1 MTSTVGTKKLGLRR
15 PGKGQLVTMA
25 TVMVLVAGLGI
36 TVRGLGSAD
45 QALASFDAASWLWSK
60 GKAELARIN
69 GTSAR
74 VDTRAGLG
82 PNVRGHQLQVSQSD
96 RFVLLRDVNT
106 GAIASMDLTDLQAYW
121 NAESQSGTG
130 VSVALHDRFA
140 FIVDSVQGKVQQVDP
155 GSLAP
160 VGEALQF
167 PPGISAGVFDGDGL
181 LWIAART
188 EGTVTAVKP
197 GEGEGVAPS
206 RVRTDS
212 VTAPSHDLVISAMD
226 SGVAVLDRTT
236 NALVKVSQAG
246 LGTTVTLPLTG
257 PGELPPR
264 IDGDVIAVTVPDER
278 KVYTV
283 GGTGG
288 IREMTVPEGAGD
300 LRTAVPYKGYVYV
313 PENDGTVH
321 VFDDNGQPRE
331 SFGFR
336 RPGGDLEL
344 DVREN
349 HLFINAPGSST
360 ARVVDDRH
368 TVRAVDKYDN
378 EVLGGDPPQVKSE
391 PEKPK
396 EEKPKKPVV
405 SKPGAPRSVR
415 AAAGNAEVRVTWQ
428 AANPN
433 GAAITRY
440 VVTGAD
446 QTFPVG
452 ADQRSL
458 VVTGLTNGE
467 TYRFEVHAV
476 NRKGDGPGRM
486 SNPAVPTSEVP
497 DPPAT
502 PPVAEAKPDGT
513 VVVTW
518 PEANGQGHK
527 IQRYAVS
534 AVSETGT
541 APVGESAG
549 TTLSIA
555 AGQLEFG
562 KQYAFTVVAINELG
576 AGSKASGV
584 SNTVVPF
591 AVPAKP
597 EAVEAATVADQA
609 GAVRVT
615 WTPPADNGRPITK
628 YLVTAGGK
636 ETEVTETS
644 ATLTGLGTGATVQ
657 VEVAAVNE
665 AGAGETATA
674 TARTVAAPTVT
685 VTGVDPTFNTA
696 KVAFSVNGGGGTTT
710 CTLTVSNGGKGSNGS
725 CSSLSASGLSPSTSY
740 TFTVTVK
747 NAAGSAAKTSTK
759 STDALFGTA
768 TCINGSSG
776 DQRTYCDSDV
786 DGRNGNEIFKGTT
799 QTDAQQAGWVKN
811 GTRLQTYCKR
821 KGEEVYAFVYNGDKR
836 SNWWIQVNYKGKTY
850 IPWAWLNLDG
860 GDDPADLPTC

>member
-1 MTSTVGTKKLGLRR
+1 MTSTDGTGKRRR
-15 PGKGQLVTMA
+15 PSKGQLVTMA
-25 TVMVLVAGLGI
+25 TVLALVAGLGI

-74 VDTRAGLG
+74 VDTRADVGQST
-82 PNVRGHQLQVSQSD
+82 RGHQLQVSQSD
-96 RFVLLRDVNT
+96 RFVILRDVNT

-121 NAESQSGTG
+121 NAESQAGIG

-140 FIVDSVQGKVQQVDP
+140 FVVDAVQGKVQQVDP
-155 GSLAP
+155 SSLQP
-160 VGEALQF
+160 VGDPLQF
-167 PPGISAGVFDGDGL
+167 PPGISGGVFDGAGV
-181 LWIAART
+181 LWIAAPS

-197 GEGEGVAPS
+197 GEGEGVPPS
-206 RVRTDS
+206 RVRTDP
-212 VTAPSHDLVISAMD
+212 VAAPSHDLAVSAMD
-226 SGVAVLDRTT
+226 KGVAVLDRTT
-236 NALVKVSQAG
+236 NGLVKVTETGAG
-246 LGTTVTLPLTG
+246 ETVTLPLTG

-264 IDGDVIAVTVPDER
+264 TDGDLIAVTVPDDR
-278 KVYTV
+278 RVYTV
-283 GGTGG
+283 GGSG
-288 IREMTVPEGAGD
+288 IREMVVPAGSGGE
-300 LRTAVPYKGYVYV
+300 LRTAVAYEGYVYV

-321 VFDDNGQPRE
+321 VFDENGQPE
-331 SFGFR
+331 EPFDIR

-360 ARVVDDRH
+360 ARVVNDQH
-368 TVRAVDKYDN
+368 TVRSVDKYDD
-378 EVLGGDPPQVKSE
+378 EVLGGDPPPVKSQPE
-391 PEKPK
+391 PPKPK
-396 EEKPKKPVV
+396 KPKKPVV
-405 SKPGAPRSVR
+405 SKPSAPRAVR

-428 AANPN
+428 AAAPN

-458 VVTGLTNGE
+458 VVPNLTNGE

-476 NRKGDGPGRM
+476 NRKGDGPAKQ
-486 SNPAVPTSEVP
+486 SNPVVPTSEVP

-513 VVVTW
+513 VAVTW

-527 IQRYAVS
+527 IQRYAVT
-534 AVSETGT
+534 AVTEGGG
-541 APVGESAG
+541 APVGESTS
-549 TTLSIA
+549 TTLAIP

-562 KQYAFTVVAINELG
+562 KQYAFTVVAINDIG

-597 EAVEAATVADQA
+597 DGVQAATVADQA

-615 WTPPADNGRPITK
+615 WTAPAENGRPITK
-628 YLVTAGGK
+628 YVVTAGGK
-636 ETEVTETS
+636 ETEVTETT

-657 VEVAAVNE
+657 VQVVAVNE
-665 AGAGETATA
+665 AGPGEAAGA

-696 KVAFSVNGGGGTTT
+696 RVAFNVNGGGGTTT
-710 CTLTVSNGGKGSNGS
+710 CTLTVSGGGKGSSGS
-725 CSSLSASGLSPSTSY
+725 CTALNATGLKPSTAY
-740 TFTVTVK
+740 TFTVTAK
-747 NAAGSAAKTSTK
+747 NAAGSANKASAKT
-759 STDALFGTA
+759 TDILYGTA
-768 TCINGSSG
+768 TCINGDDG
-776 DQRTYCDSDV
+776 DQRTYCNSDV
-786 DGRNGNEIFKGTT
+786 DGRNGNEIFRGTT
-799 QTDAQQAGWVKN
+799 QNDSQQAGWVKN
-811 GTRLQTYCKR
+811 GTRLQTYCK
-821 KGEEVYAFVYNGDKR
+821 KSGEEVYAFVYNKNKR
-836 SNWWIQVNYKGKTY
+836 STWWIQVNYSGKTY

-860 GDDPADLPTC
+860 GDDLGNLPTC

>member
-1 MTSTVGTKKLGLRR
+1 
-15 PGKGQLVTMA
+15 
-25 TVMVLVAGLGI
+25 
-36 TVRGLGSAD
+36 
-45 QALASFDAASWLWSK
+45 
-60 GKAELARIN
+60 
-69 GTSAR
+69 
-74 VDTRAGLG
+74 
-82 PNVRGHQLQVSQSD
+82 
-96 RFVLLRDVNT
+96 
-106 GAIASMDLTDLQAYW
+106 
-121 NAESQSGTG
+121 
-130 VSVALHDRFA
+130 
-140 FIVDSVQGKVQQVDP
+140 
-155 GSLAP
+155 
-160 VGEALQF
+160 
-167 PPGISAGVFDGDGL
+167 
-181 LWIAART
+181 
-188 EGTVTAVKP
+188 
-197 GEGEGVAPS
+197 
-206 RVRTDS
+206 
-212 VTAPSHDLVISAMD
+212 
-226 SGVAVLDRTT
+226 
-236 NALVKVSQAG
+236 
-246 LGTTVTLPLTG
+246 
-257 PGELPPR
+257 
-264 IDGDVIAVTVPDER
+264 
-278 KVYTV
+278 
-283 GGTGG
+283 
-288 IREMTVPEGAGD
+288 
-300 LRTAVPYKGYVYV
+300 
-313 PENDGTVH
+313 
-321 VFDDNGQPRE
+321 
-331 SFGFR
+331 
-336 RPGGDLEL
+336 
-344 DVREN
+344 
-349 HLFINAPGSST
+349 
-360 ARVVDDRH
+360 
-368 TVRAVDKYDN
+368 
-378 EVLGGDPPQVKSE
+378 
-391 PEKPK
+391 
-396 EEKPKKPVV
+396 PKKPVV

>member
-391 PEKPK
+391 PEKP
-396 EEKPKKPVV
+396 
-405 SKPGAPRSVR
+405 
-415 AAAGNAEVRVTWQ
+415 
-428 AANPN
+428 
-433 GAAITRY
+433 
-440 VVTGAD
+440 
-446 QTFPVG
+446 
-452 ADQRSL
+452 
-458 VVTGLTNGE
+458 
-467 TYRFEVHAV
+467 
-476 NRKGDGPGRM
+476 
-486 SNPAVPTSEVP
+486 
-497 DPPAT
+497 
-502 PPVAEAKPDGT
+502 
-513 VVVTW
+513 
-518 PEANGQGHK
+518 
-527 IQRYAVS
+527 
-534 AVSETGT
+534 
-541 APVGESAG
+541 
-549 TTLSIA
+549 
-555 AGQLEFG
+555 
-562 KQYAFTVVAINELG
+562 
-576 AGSKASGV
+576 
-584 SNTVVPF
+584 
-591 AVPAKP
+591 
-597 EAVEAATVADQA
+597 
-609 GAVRVT
+609 
-615 WTPPADNGRPITK
+615 
-628 YLVTAGGK
+628 
-636 ETEVTETS
+636 
-644 ATLTGLGTGATVQ
+644 
-657 VEVAAVNE
+657 
-665 AGAGETATA
+665 
-674 TARTVAAPTVT
+674 
-685 VTGVDPTFNTA
+685 
-696 KVAFSVNGGGGTTT
+696 
-710 CTLTVSNGGKGSNGS
+710 
-725 CSSLSASGLSPSTSY
+725 
-740 TFTVTVK
+740 
-747 NAAGSAAKTSTK
+747 
-759 STDALFGTA
+759 
-768 TCINGSSG
+768 
-776 DQRTYCDSDV
+776 
-786 DGRNGNEIFKGTT
+786 
-799 QTDAQQAGWVKN
+799 
-811 GTRLQTYCKR
+811 
-821 KGEEVYAFVYNGDKR
+821 
-836 SNWWIQVNYKGKTY
+836 
-850 IPWAWLNLDG
+850 
-860 GDDPADLPTC
+860 

>member
-1 MTSTVGTKKLGLRR
+1 MGLRR
-15 PGKGQLVTMA
+15 PSKGQLVTMA
-25 TVMVLVAGLGI
+25 TVLVLVAGLGI

-45 QALASFDAASWLWSK
+45 QALASFDAASWMWSK

-74 VDTRAGLG
+74 VDTRADLG
-82 PNVRGHQLQVSQSD
+82 QATRGHQMQVSQSD
-96 RFVLLRDVNT
+96 RFVILRDVNT

-121 NAESQSGTG
+121 NAESQAGLG
-130 VSVALHDRFA
+130 VTVALHEKSA
-140 FIVDSVQGKVQQVDP
+140 FIIDAVQGSVQQIDP
-155 GSLAP
+155 ASLGP
-160 VGEALQF
+160 VGEPLHF
-167 PPGISAGVFDGDGL
+167 PPGIAGGVFDGAGL
-181 LWIAART
+181 LWIAAPT
-188 EGTVTAVKP
+188 EGTVTAIKP
-197 GEGEGVAPS
+197 GEGDGVSAT
-206 RVRTDS
+206 VLRTDS
-212 VTAPSHDLVISAMD
+212 VSAPSHDLAVSGLD
-226 SGVAVLDRTT
+226 EGVAILDRTT
-236 NALVKVSQAG
+236 NALVKVTETGAG
-246 LGTTVTLPLTG
+246 TPVTLPLTG
-257 PGELPPR
+257 PGDLPPR
-264 IDGDVIAVTVPDER
+264 TEGDVIAVTVADDR
-278 KVYTV
+278 RVYTI
-283 GGTGG
+283 GSGG
-288 IREMTVPEGAGD
+288 IKEMLVPEGEGGE
-300 LRTAVPYKGYVYV
+300 LRIAVPYKGYVYV
-313 PENDGTVH
+313 PADNGTVH
-321 VFDDNGQPRE
+321 VFDQAGEKQE
-331 SFGFR
+331 SFGIQ

-349 HLFINAPGSST
+349 HLFVNAPGSST
-360 ARVVDDRH
+360 ARVVNDQH
-368 TVRAVDKYDN
+368 TVRIVDKYDDQ
-378 EVLGGDPPQVKSE
+378 VLGGDPPKVDAP

-446 QTFPVG
+446 KTFPVG

-458 VVTGLTNGE
+458 LVTGLTNGE

-476 NRKGDGPGRM
+476 NRKGDGPGKQ
-486 SNPAVPTSEVP
+486 SNAVIPTSEVP

-513 VVVTW
+513 VAVTW
-518 PEANGQGHK
+518 PEANGQGRK
-527 IQRYAVS
+527 IQRYAVTAVTEGGS
-534 AVSETGT
+534 A
-541 APVGESAG
+541 PIGESAG
-549 TTLSIA
+549 TTLAIP

-591 AVPAKP
+591 AAPAKP
-597 EAVEAATVADQA
+597 DAVEAATVADQA

-615 WTPPADNGRPITK
+615 WTAPADNGRPITK
-628 YLVTAGGK
+628 YVVTAGGK

-644 ATLTGLGTGATVQ
+644 ATLTDLGTGATVQ

-665 AGAGETATA
+665 AGAGETASA

-710 CTLTVSNGGKGSNGS
+710 CTLTVSGGGKGSNGS
-725 CSSLSASGLSPSTSY
+725 CTSLSASGLSPSTSY
-740 TFTVTVK
+740 TFTVTAK
-747 NAAGSAAKTSTK
+747 NAAGSANKASTK
-759 STDALFGTA
+759 STDALYGTA
-768 TCINGSSG
+768 TCINGSTG
-776 DQRTYCDSDV
+776 DQRTYCDKDV

-811 GTRLQTYCKR
+811 GTRLQTYCKK
-821 KGEEVYAFVYNGDKR
+821 KGEEVYAFVYNKDKR
-836 SNWWIQVNYKGKTY
+836 STWWIQVNYEGKTY

-860 GDDPADLPTC
+860 GDDLDNLPTC